1 MAVGRSRSEISAS
14 AALLFQSG
22 IGVVG
27 LVAILLFGIPV
38 QNDGLSWLQSLAWGC
53 LGAFGTYGVLVLLT
67 RIPGLFPDNLGQ
79 QMRNLHQFA
88 ASFGAPVLLG
98 LCVIA
103 GVGEELL
110 FRGAVQGWLAGSLGE
125 IAAIVVASLLFG
137 LVHYVSF
144 TYFLVATGLGLLLGT
159 AYALSD
165 SLSLVMIWHAVYDM
179 VALFCLLRFPHWF
192 GVEPRSDY

>member
-1 MAVGRSRSEISAS
+1 MAAGRSRSGLSAS
-14 AALLFQSG
+14 AALLFQGG

-27 LVAILLFGIPV
+27 FIAILLFDIPV
-38 QNDGLSWLQSLAWGC
+38 QNDGLSWLQSTGWGC
-53 LGAFGTYGVLVLLT
+53 LGAFATYGLLILLT
-67 RIPGLFPDNLGQ
+67 RIPGLLPDDLER
-79 QMRNLHQFA
+79 QMRNLHAFA
-88 ASFGAPVLLG
+88 ASFGASVLVA
-98 LCVIA
+98 LCVVA

-125 IAAIVVASLLFG
+125 ITAIVVASLLFG
-137 LVHYVSF
+137 LVHYISF

-179 VALFCLLRFPHWF
+179 VALYCLLRFPHWF
-192 GVEPRSDY
+192 GVRPRHHS